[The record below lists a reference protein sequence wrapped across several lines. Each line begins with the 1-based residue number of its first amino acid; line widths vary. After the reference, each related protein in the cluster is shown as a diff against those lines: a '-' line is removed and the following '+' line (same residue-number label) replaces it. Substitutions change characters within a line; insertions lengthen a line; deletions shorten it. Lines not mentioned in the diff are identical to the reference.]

1 MIHRTGSLG
10 AATYAVTDRAGGAST
25 GPYDSLN
32 LGGHV
37 GDDPEAVA
45 VNRRRLAE
53 ELGLLPER
61 MAYMSQVHGGD
72 VAVLERP
79 PVPGEPVPVADA
91 MVTRVPGL
99 ALVVLTADCVPVLL
113 ADGSGV
119 VGVAHA
125 GRKGVEACVVTA
137 VVDAMRRLGAEPP
150 DVAAVVGP
158 AVCGLCYEVPAQMR
172 DAVSALVPAA
182 RATSRAGTPA
192 LDLPAGVAAQLDA
205 AGVGSVER
213 MADCTAETASLF
225 SHRRDAVTG
234 RFAGVVWTTED
245 AA

>member
-1 MIHRTGSLG
+1 MIHRTGTVG
-10 AATYAVTDRAGGAST
+10 AAKFAVSDRGDGAST
-25 GPYDSLN
+25 APYDSLN

-37 GDDPEAVA
+37 GDDPEAVT
-45 VNRRRLAE
+45 VNRHRLAG
-53 ELGLLPER
+53 ELGLPPER
-61 MAYMSQVHGGD
+61 MAYMSQVHGRD

-79 PVPGEPVPVADA
+79 PLPGEPAPVADA

-113 ADGSGV
+113 ADGAGV

-125 GRKGVEACVVTA
+125 GRKGVEAGVVTA
-137 VVDAMRRLGAEPP
+137 VVDAMQRLGTAPS

-158 AVCGLCYEVPAQMR
+158 AVCGRCYEVPAQMR
-172 DAVSALVPAA
+172 DAVSSVAPAA

-192 LDLPAGVAAQLDA
+192 LDLPAAVAAQLDA
-205 AGVGSVER
+205 AGVGSVQR
-213 MADCTAETASLF
+213 MADCTAETAALF
-225 SHRRDAVTG
+225 SHRRDTVTG
-234 RFAGVVWTTED
+234 RFAGVVWT